1 MTMYEALTIR
11 DSMQDMTEDKWE
23 NHYLNSFH
31 SKMITLCNGRQLPSQ
46 EALQQ
51 LHEGIISKE
60 DIMDNGHDLPCKCS
74 FYSTVFFI

>member
-1 MTMYEALTIR
+1 MR
-11 DSMQDMTEDKWE
+11 DMTEEERE
-23 NHYLNSFH
+23 NHYLDSFR
-31 SKMITLCNGRQLPSQ
+31 SKMITLRNGRQLALQ

-60 DIMDNGHDLPCKCS
+60 DIVNDGCDVLCKCS

>member
-1 MTMYEALTIR
+1 MW
-11 DSMQDMTEDKWE
+11 DMTEEERE
-23 NHYLNSFH
+23 NHYLDLFC
-31 SKMITLCNGRQLPSQ
+31 SKMTTLRNGRQLALQ

-60 DIMDNGHDLPCKCS
+60 DIVNDGHDMPCKCS